1 MSKPLQLISFDAEG
15 KFVVG
20 FEALALLQK
29 LRGPVGVLAVC
40 GRARQGKSFILNRI
54 AQTGSGEGFEV
65 GPTHRPCTKGLWMWS
80 EPIPQTTPDGRKYHM
95 ILLDTEGIDAY
106 DQTGQYSVQI
116 FSLALL
122 LSSMFIYNQMGGIDE
137 AALDRLSL
145 VTEMSKHIRVRAS
158 QKNGNG
164 ELGVFSPHFLWLL
177 RDFYLDLSEEGRQ
190 ITPKE
195 YLEISLRNTAGTS
208 QAALN
213 KNSIR
218 DSIRELFPQRDCFSL
233 VRPMHDERQLQHMAT
248 LDPQQLRPEFAA
260 GVDDLMQYIFLQAC
274 PKVVG
279 SVEMNGPLLAGL
291 AETYVKALNN
301 GAVPSISSAWQGVAE
316 TECQRALD
324 DAERAYVEGFNESVG
339 ADEAVLTA
347 EHTRCLGLASTTFHA
362 TAIGAIETRRAYED
376 KLKATLHKRFDKH
389 KARMFA
395 EAAAG
400 NMELLE
406 AAGNRMRQTAGM
418 HPPPRIEDLAE
429 ALVAEAVHFEQIS
442 QGPNKHEKLL
452 GFVTNCG
459 LPLMVDCARQAERGF
474 AAEREDLERRL
485 HAARSEAEAA
495 NAEAHNAARCAEEA
509 RMREATARQ
518 DTELARKEAEQV
530 QREMEQV
537 QTKAGDMR
545 AQAMS
550 EVAEMQAA
558 VAAANAEAAEARQQ
572 AMQAEA
578 MGQRAAQDA
587 LHAQQAAS
595 VSDSRA
601 AASDARALET
611 ERQASG
617 EALATTESTR
627 GPDVSE
633 LNRRMQ
639 VQEQQSQMTVKEAE
653 LNTEQNRAA
662 LLKRQ
667 LVAHEGVTSVSA
679 AQVEVWVDAIS
690 LSNAKEDVQR
700 ELQQGRTGLASS
712 DRRRREEAE
721 RAAAAEASAARWE
734 AAEKALQAE
743 VAREKAAS
751 TAATGREASLRRQ
764 TWGAGRAADLGCR
777 EGRRPEAREG
787 TVGVQLEGALASGRA
802 NGAAYDNCLKQWE
815 GCSRPESLSLHAEW
829 AEHAQPTERKLFA
842 CGGAA
847 MQELSSAA
855 NDVAASLNERHGH
868 SYHSKDAALPAAQ
881 LTSAQLKERLV
892 GAGYGNEVLKCQ
904 RKKDLVELYE
914 RRYPQSLR

>member
-495 NAEAHNAARCAEEA
+495 NAEACAPTLRHPRGQGPPSRQGGCPFVQAHNAARCAEEA

-611 ERQASG
+611 ERQ
-617 EALATTESTR
+617 
-627 GPDVSE
+627 
-633 LNRRMQ
+633 

-667 LVAHEGVTSVSA
+667 L
-679 AQVEVWVDAIS
+679 
-690 LSNAKEDVQR
+690 EDVQR

-764 TWGAGRAADLGCR
+764 
-777 EGRRPEAREG
+777 
-787 TVGVQLEGALASGRA
+787 LEGALASGRA

-815 GCSRPESLSLHAEW
+815 VEAKAASAHVHGRTDYAFR
-829 AEHAQPTERKLFA
+829 ATEFSNRENMRENPHIPVSKS
-842 CGGAA
+842 GGYSPSKKP